1 MKAAA
6 FTDCVYI
13 PFADSVCSL
22 PGPINITVKPTVKN
36 AGSGI
41 KTSCIMFIRLSTT
54 MQSVS
59 LAVLLGDANP
69 HISKECRCTYVE
81 IITSIQPFLCF

>member
-1 MKAAA
+1 MKENVVKAAA

-13 PFADSVCSL
+13 PFADNVYSL

-41 KTSCIMFIRLSTT
+41 KTQCIMFIQFSTII
-54 MQSVS
+54 QSVL
-59 LAVLLGDANP
+59 LAFFI
-69 HISKECRCTYVE
+69 HIKKECWCTYME
-81 IITSIQPFLCF
+81 IMTSIQWFLWF